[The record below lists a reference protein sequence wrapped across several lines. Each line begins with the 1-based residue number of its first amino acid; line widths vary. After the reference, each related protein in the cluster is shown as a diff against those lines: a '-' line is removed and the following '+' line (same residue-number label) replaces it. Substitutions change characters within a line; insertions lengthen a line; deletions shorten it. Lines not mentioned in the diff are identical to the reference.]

1 MINYKQPS
9 QHQKKVKKKNCHRKK
24 RIKTEMSKNKMR
36 VSKMFLKIK

>member
-1 MINYKQPS
+1 MINYKQPLNI
-9 QHQKKVKKKNCHRKK
+9 KKSKKKNCHRKK